1 MGEAVSDPVCRIDTG
16 HNHERAL
23 EFVVT
28 GFVKKIADGGYA
40 NASSRKECDLARCAA
55 FAQRFPCGIEF
66 SPAAIEIVVRD
77 GKICAL

>member
-1 MGEAVSDPVCRIDTG
+1 MSEAVSNSICRIDTG
-16 HNHERAL
+16 YNHERAL

-55 FAQRFPCGIEF
+55 FAQSFACGIEF
-66 SPAAIEIVVRD
+66 SPAATEIAMGN
-77 GKICAL
+77 GKICAF